1 MATVQRRTT
10 RRVEKPINLDPES
23 PVEKVRQFLV
33 LKFQE
38 TQVVTRKNHLRDEIS
53 AYVDASGETDEK
65 GSKFWDLPAP
75 IEVNGQKFVSVKRE
89 KRTSIGLDEDAVDNL
104 VNTKGI
110 RDRVFKEVTTTVL
123 DQDELY
129 VLNQEG
135 LISDEELDAL
145 FTENVSYAFKPIRG

>member
-10 RRVEKPINLDPES
+10 RRVEKPINLDPEN
-23 PVEKVRQFLV
+23 PIEKVRQFLV

-53 AYVDASGETDEK
+53 AFVDATGETDEK
-65 GSKFWDLPAP
+65 GSKFWKLPAP
-75 IEVNGQKFVSVKRE
+75 IEVNGQRFTEVKRE
-89 KRTSIGLDEDAVDNL
+89 KRTSVGLDEDAVETL
-104 VNTKGI
+104 VNEKGI
-110 RDRVFKEVTTTVL
+110 RDRVYKEVTTTVL

-135 LISDEELDAL
+135 VISDEELDAL
-145 FTENVSYAFKPIRG
+145 FTENISYAFKPLQG